1 MIRPIILVVGFIAV
15 MAIFFAIAY
24 KKNLLDTRPSSV
36 IPNLIIGILIFSI
49 VFYFTNH
56 NYILSNQRLALNHA
70 NRGKLLLLKKNYQAA
85 ESEFDY
91 ACYLDKDKTEY
102 RQNLKET
109 KLLIEK
115 TVK

>member
-1 MIRPIILVVGFIAV
+1 M
-15 MAIFFAIAY
+15 
-24 KKNLLDTRPSSV
+24 
-36 IPNLIIGILIFSI
+36 
-49 VFYFTNH
+49 NH
-56 NYILSNQRLALNHA
+56 YYILSNQRLALNHA
-70 NRGKLLLLKKNYQAA
+70 NRGKLLLLKKKYQAA

-102 RQNLKET
+102 RQHLKET